1 MKSQRKNSSS
11 RFDDLLH
18 LVDTCM
24 TDEHRRQ
31 IEAHTLAGDGGSCFD
46 RGSLDRDLAVICAG
60 WKEVSKGY
68 SMQFRHYPF
77 YRLVYTAS
85 GSATIANSKGVLTST
100 AGSIYGLP
108 PKNLCDIE
116 CVSETPWKHLYI
128 HYTGKGAEK
137 IHKRIFGEKNM
148 LHIAHPTRV
157 EALFENISFECIE
170 HADGHQAICD
180 AYLKVLLLK
189 LVGENKEQTHLS
201 PSKVKF
207 LQCRNHIEQNFE
219 DIVGIPQIASAC
231 SISCGYLCRLFKKHA
246 NTTPM
251 AYVAKRKMER
261 AIWLLINTDF
271 AIKKISLILRFDNPY
286 YFSKVFK
293 KAFGVSPTLY
303 RKYHWQKIAGENQD
317 E

>member
-1 MKSQRKNSSS
+1 M
-11 RFDDLLH
+11 H
-18 LVDTCM
+18 
-24 TDEHRRQ
+24 
-31 IEAHTLAGDGGSCFD
+31 
-46 RGSLDRDLAVICAG
+46 
-60 WKEVSKGY
+60 
-68 SMQFRHYPF
+68 FRHYPF

-100 AGSIYGLP
+100 AGSIYGLA

-137 IHKRIFGEKNM
+137 VHKRILGDKNM

-157 EALFENISFECIE
+157 EALFENISSECIE
-170 HADGHQAICD
+170 HTDDHQTICD
-180 AYLKVLLLK
+180 AYLKILLLK
-189 LVGENKEQTHLS
+189 LAGENKEQTHLS
-201 PSKVKF
+201 PSKAKF
-207 LQCRNHIEQNFE
+207 LQCKNHIEQNFE

-251 AYVAKRKMER
+251 AYAAKRKMER
-261 AIWLLINTDF
+261 ATWLLINTDF
-271 AIKKISLILRFDNPY
+271 AIKKISLILRFDNQY

-303 RKYHWQKIAGENQD
+303 RHNHWEETTGEG
-317 E
+317 